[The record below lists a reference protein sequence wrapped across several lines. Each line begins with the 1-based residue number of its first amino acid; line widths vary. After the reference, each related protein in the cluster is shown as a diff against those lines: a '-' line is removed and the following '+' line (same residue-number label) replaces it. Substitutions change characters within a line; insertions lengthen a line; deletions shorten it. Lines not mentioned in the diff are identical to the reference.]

1 MQPDRIRR
9 KESVMK
15 KITVRMK
22 IDKWRR
28 KRELKKLMKKLEAGF
43 PDMDEKLPDEEM
55 PDFCS
60 SFEGEE
66 ESVYELAATV
76 ASFTA
81 ERAADHFTDVVDG
94 MRMDTITE
102 MLRMIRHGNPESGLR
117 MLKGMFYARCMKHA
131 AEELDII
138 VICEEYCEDI
148 YDWFIDDFMQT
159 EEIDWFLM
167 KESHRE
173 VS

>member
-1 MQPDRIRR
+1 MTKSGR
-9 KESVMK
+9 KLSATCRVALISVFLYQ

-94 MRMDTITE
+94 MRMDTLTE

-117 MLKGMFYARCMKHA
+117 RRYL
-131 AEELDII
+131 
-138 VICEEYCEDI
+138 
-148 YDWFIDDFMQT
+148 
-159 EEIDWFLM
+159 
-167 KESHRE
+167 
-173 VS
+173 